1 MKEALVHVAVEAIC
15 PQLLSLPSLS
25 PPADLMFMS
34 ANDCKIA
41 WNRFLGTLN
50 LQQRGGFLW

>member
-1 MKEALVHVAVEAIC
+1 MEEALVHVAMETIC

-25 PPADLMFMS
+25 PPTDLMFMS
-34 ANDCKIA
+34 ANGCKIA

-50 LQQRGGFLW
+50 LQQRGRSLW